1 MNTSRFS
8 HCGHGFTVLDFSAKL
23 AFKSETSISFSLG
36 RPIASRDGCVGSISG
51 GWIDVHHP
59 CDGHVKTQLRI
70 RIPAE
75 YHDFHQE
82 KRVIHTVFEALAIPL
97 DETYE
102 ATFFSSDTMRCISQ
116 RTNREGIC
124 DVLY

>member
-8 HCGHGFTVLDFSAKL
+8 HCGHGFNILDLSAKL
-23 AFKSETSISFSLG
+23 AFKSETSISFSVG
-36 RPIASRDGCVGSISG
+36 KPIIIRDKCAGSLAV

-70 RIPAE
+70 RIPVE

-82 KRVIHTVFEALAIPL
+82 KIIIRTVFEILGIPL

-102 ATFFSSDTMRCISQ
+102 ATFFSGDTVRCISQ
-116 RTNREGIC
+116 RTNRDGIW
-124 DVLY
+124 DVIE